1 MSTLLNC
8 VIVQDDGVKV
18 RYCDRVIHIGAS
30 LAASGA
36 SSASASAAVAAAAVV
51 IMVTILFQAT
61 KSLRP

>member
-1 MSTLLNC
+1 MNC

-18 RYCDRVIHIGAS
+18 RYCDRVIHIGA
-30 LAASGA
+30 
-36 SSASASAAVAAAAVV
+36 AVV